1 MSVGETAAWLH
12 VGTAGLIGT
21 IGFGIAMYR
30 AYRGEKQHEE
40 DMEQLREKIAIE
52 KEEQKKRSEQK
63 YKEFQ
68 ERRRKFEEK
77 LFGKR

>member
-1 MSVGETAAWLH
+1 MSEGEMAAWLH
-12 VGTAGLIGT
+12 VGSAALIGS
-21 IGFGIAMYR
+21 IGLFIAMYR
-30 AYRGEKQHEE
+30 AYRNEKQHEE
-40 DMEQLREKIAIE
+40 EMEQLREILAKE

-68 ERRRKFEEK
+68 ERKRKFEEK

>member
-1 MSVGETAAWLH
+1 MSEGELAAWLH
-12 VGTAGLIGT
+12 VGSAALIGS
-21 IGFGIAMYR
+21 IGLFIAMYR
-30 AYRGEKQHEE
+30 AYRNEKQHEE
-40 DMEQLREKIAIE
+40 EMEQLREILAKE

-68 ERRRKFEEK
+68 ERKRKFEEK

>member
-12 VGTAGLIGT
+12 VGCAALIGS
-21 IGFGIAMYR
+21 IGLFIAMYR
-30 AYRGEKQHEE
+30 AYRSEKQHEE
-40 DMEQLREKIAIE
+40 NMEQLRGKLAIE
-52 KEEQKKRSEQK
+52 KEEQRKRSEQK